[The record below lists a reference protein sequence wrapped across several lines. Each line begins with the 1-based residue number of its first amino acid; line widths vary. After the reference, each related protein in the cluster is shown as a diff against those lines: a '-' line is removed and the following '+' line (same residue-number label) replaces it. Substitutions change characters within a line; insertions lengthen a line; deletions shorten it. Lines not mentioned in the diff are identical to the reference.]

1 MTSDQLTIAEA
12 AERTGLTRHTLRY
25 YERDGLMLGVGR
37 AGSGHRRYSE
47 RDLGWI
53 ELITKLRA
61 TGMPIREVRRYA
73 ELARAGDGNEDERL
87 GLLPGQAFPRG
98 VEAGGR
104 GDRPGPDLRRN
115 DGLVTETA
123 AGPPPAEQRLTLAGL
138 HAGGSRAPEVKPAG
152 QRRRHRHSRKAGTGA
167 GGSTKRSASS
177 PAPSRAFRRGAPRS
191 AAARRRSTAHTS
203 RRTRHISPAP
213 APPAHADRGC

>member
-1 MTSDQLTIAEA
+1 MTPAGLTIAEV

-73 ELARAGDGNEDERL
+73 ELVRAGDGNEDERL
-87 GLLPGQAFPRG
+87 ALLRVHRERVRAQLGTMAAYLDAIDMKISYY
-98 VEAGGR
+98 AG
-104 GDRPGPDLRRN
+104 
-115 DGLVTETA
+115 A
-123 AGPPPAEQRLTLAGL
+123 
-138 HAGGSRAPEVKPAG
+138 
-152 QRRRHRHSRKAGTGA
+152 TGA
-167 GGSTKRSASS
+167 CGSPDSQLSS
-177 PAPSRAFRRGAPRS
+177 PHP
-191 AAARRRSTAHTS
+191 AAASVLR
-203 RRTRHISPAP
+203 
-213 APPAHADRGC
+213 

>member
-1 MTSDQLTIAEA
+1 MTSDELTISEA

-73 ELARAGDGNEDERL
+73 ELVRADDGNEDERL
-87 GLLPGQAFPRG
+87 SLLRAHRARVLAQLDTMATYLDAIDMKISYYASAVDACESPDSYLSSPRP
-98 VEAGGR
+98 A
-104 GDRPGPDLRRN
+104 
-115 DGLVTETA
+115 TA
-123 AGPPPAEQRLTLAGL
+123 A
-138 HAGGSRAPEVKPAG
+138 V
-152 QRRRHRHSRKAGTGA
+152 
-167 GGSTKRSASS
+167 
-177 PAPSRAFRRGAPRS
+177 
-191 AAARRRSTAHTS
+191 AR
-203 RRTRHISPAP
+203 
-213 APPAHADRGC
+213 

>member
-1 MTSDQLTIAEA
+1 MTSDELTISEV

-73 ELARAGDGNEDERL
+73 ELVRAGGEDRL
-87 GLLPGQAFPRG
+87 LRPRG
-98 VEAGGR
+98 
-104 GDRPGPDLRRN
+104 RR
-115 DGLVTETA
+115 V
-123 AGPPPAEQRLTLAGL
+123 P
-138 HAGGSRAPEVKPAG
+138 VAG
-152 QRRRHRHSRKAGTGA
+152 QLPQFA
-167 GGSTKRSASS
+167 ASS
-177 PAPSRAFRRGAPRS
+177 SCLCS
-191 AAARRRSTAHTS
+191 ALSCRSTAARLSSSCATEDAPMS
-203 RRTRHISPAP
+203 ATTGSSPPVSHASTTWLAVAP
-213 APPAHADRGC
+213 VCFTT